1 MKTDEGWT
9 QVKDKTKI
17 SKVLTTKYLSKT
29 GSLGFS
35 SKNST
40 PADVRNN
47 SSLSLHCEAFF

>member
-1 MKTDEGWT
+1 MKTDESWT

-17 SKVLTTKYLSKT
+17 SKVLTIKYLSKT

-40 PADVRNN
+40 PADVRND